1 MPKLQ
6 KVTIARNQIGP
17 LLDQLILELDAE
29 GSSTQKAFFKR
40 VRGHL
45 DLAYDDE
52 DLTTSILELSSSLA
66 LGFQFSQTANVL
78 IERIHEKVEELVQ
91 AMEGVEP
98 RYH

>member
-6 KVTIARNQIGP
+6 KVTVARNQISP
-17 LLDQLILELDAE
+17 LLDQLIFELDAE
-29 GSSTQKAFFKR
+29 GSSTQKAFFTR

-45 DLAYDDE
+45 DLAHDDE
-52 DLTTSILELSSSLA
+52 DLNTSIIELSASLA
-66 LGFQFSQTANVL
+66 LGFQFSHTANVL
-78 IERIHEKVEELVQ
+78 IERIDEKVKEIIK